1 MARTKPIPRKA
12 RLDLHSPALREDY
25 NRGKIL
31 RRDKDDQ
38 PNISNSIMDMDKA
51 IMYYFNEVIKP
62 TVVDNGE
69 TVKVP
74 VMYASPERWYGIQRN
89 GFLRDKRQ
97 QIITPVIVFRRTS
110 MQKNENIPSNK
121 LDANNP
127 HNFRVLKQTYTRE
140 NRFDDFKR
148 QIGIQPQEEYYN
160 VVVPDYVILNYE
172 FIIWTS
178 YIEQMNKIVERINYT
193 DNAYWGE
200 PGKMRFRSKIE
211 SFTDASEMD
220 TTERLIKTTF
230 SVEMMGYILLKDFNN
245 KVNTEKFLSPK
256 RLIFNMETEK
266 TIEEVQEQMKGG
278 GVIETEPQKD
288 FFGIRLSNP
297 LTFTAGTGVVLS
309 NSEGFDG
316 SAPYSQQ
323 ISLVQDISPTAD
335 VVFNKVSTS
344 EIVFGN
350 PTTYSYT
357 GISGS
362 INITGSLT
370 TNGDVTI
377 NGDMIVG
384 ETLFAKEFKT
394 SIVSSS
400 IIFQSGSSKLGDS
413 IDDTH
418 EVTGSYRLTGSFEI
432 NGTNINEISNDT
444 TLGGESPNALVT
456 EYAVANFSP
465 VAVANTVQQYIRKNF
480 VKTSAGISGSTT
492 ASFIAVSASAPV
504 GYGTTSEDDF
514 IFFINGQ
521 YMEHDA
527 LEIEQKNS
535 DEFLLKINTDSI
547 GYELETDDEI
557 LAIGKFN
564 S

>member
-266 TIEEVQEQMKGG
+266 TI
-278 GVIETEPQKD
+278 
-288 FFGIRLSNP
+288 
-297 LTFTAGTGVVLS
+297 
-309 NSEGFDG
+309 
-316 SAPYSQQ
+316 
-323 ISLVQDISPTAD
+323 
-335 VVFNKVSTS
+335 
-344 EIVFGN
+344 
-350 PTTYSYT
+350 
-357 GISGS
+357 
-362 INITGSLT
+362 
-370 TNGDVTI
+370 
-377 NGDMIVG
+377 
-384 ETLFAKEFKT
+384 
-394 SIVSSS
+394 
-400 IIFQSGSSKLGDS
+400 
-413 IDDTH
+413 
-418 EVTGSYRLTGSFEI
+418 
-432 NGTNINEISNDT
+432 
-444 TLGGESPNALVT
+444 
-456 EYAVANFSP
+456 
-465 VAVANTVQQYIRKNF
+465 
-480 VKTSAGISGSTT
+480 
-492 ASFIAVSASAPV
+492 
-504 GYGTTSEDDF
+504 
-514 IFFINGQ
+514 
-521 YMEHDA
+521 
-527 LEIEQKNS
+527 
-535 DEFLLKINTDSI
+535 
-547 GYELETDDEI
+547 
-557 LAIGKFN
+557 
-564 S
+564 